1 MSLSQHWTRYKC
13 TFEKTLK
20 PSTFETVLWLIEASA
35 DHREQARKISS
46 LFVTIVIVSR
56 WVFLVI
62 WLTLSVASA
71 MNSSGGKTP
80 STARPPAYKA
90 NALAMIRN
98 ELSQFAN
105 SGESSS
111 SGQQSPQP
119 PQNQQVSRDSS
130 SHSFQSPTLIFPA
143 QSSSQSQNIDRDVLL
158 IRQMLSQAG
167 MAGFEVSVSRNH

>member
-1 MSLSQHWTRYKC
+1 
-13 TFEKTLK
+13 
-20 PSTFETVLWLIEASA
+20 
-35 DHREQARKISS
+35 
-46 LFVTIVIVSR
+46 
-56 WVFLVI
+56 
-62 WLTLSVASA
+62 

-119 PQNQQVSRDSS
+119 PQNQQVDFTFRYQTFHADKTS
-130 SHSFQSPTLIFPA
+130 L
-143 QSSSQSQNIDRDVLL
+143 QSSSQQNIDRNVLL
-158 IRQMLSQAG
+158 IHQMLSQVG
-167 MAGFEVSVSRNH
+167 VSGIEVRFHFSLPFLITSSEIKKCIKKFS

>member
-1 MSLSQHWTRYKC
+1 
-13 TFEKTLK
+13 
-20 PSTFETVLWLIEASA
+20 
-35 DHREQARKISS
+35 
-46 LFVTIVIVSR
+46 
-56 WVFLVI
+56 
-62 WLTLSVASA
+62 

-119 PQNQQVSRDSS
+119 PQNQQVSDSTDLS
-130 SHSFQSPTLIFPA
+130 VCRWFSLSNILPHSRRFNHKTTIAKWTWYVKCSLKLVWLDLKWVKVFTFHYQTQVANDFRNVLLRFSHSFKNRNSTE
-143 QSSSQSQNIDRDVLL
+143 SGSCKKSVLVICERGRERKTRGKKL
-158 IRQMLSQAG
+158 W
-167 MAGFEVSVSRNH
+167 N